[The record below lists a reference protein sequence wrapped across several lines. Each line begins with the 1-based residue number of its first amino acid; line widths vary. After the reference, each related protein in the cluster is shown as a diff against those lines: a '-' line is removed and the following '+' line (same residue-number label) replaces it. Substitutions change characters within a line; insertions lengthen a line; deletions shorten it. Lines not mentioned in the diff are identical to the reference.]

1 MTWDEKVEMVKF
13 LNDGNYENAVSY
25 ISEKEVDNQAM
36 DMFVTGFDLTKMEL
50 LKPLKDFIMNF
61 DKLLLFTLV
70 IFCYSAHIHFIALF
84 KMQLIYTGADCTSC
98 LN

>member
-13 LNDGNYENAVSY
+13 LNDGNYEEAVSY

-50 LKPLKDFIMNF
+50 LNPIKDFVMNF
-61 DKLLLFTLV
+61 DSGLLDFRSGLRLETMKEYLK
-70 IFCYSAHIHFIALF
+70 SQA
-84 KMQLIYTGADCTSC
+84 S
-98 LN
+98 

>member
-36 DMFVTGFDLTKMEL
+36 DMFVTGFDLTKMDL
-50 LKPLKDFIMNF
+50 LNPIKDFVMNF
-61 DKLLLFTLV
+61 DSGLLDFRSGLRLETMKEYLK
-70 IFCYSAHIHFIALF
+70 SQA
-84 KMQLIYTGADCTSC
+84 S
-98 LN
+98 

>member
-13 LNDGNYENAVSY
+13 LNNGNYEEAVSY
-25 ISEKEVDNQAM
+25 ISGKEVDNQAM

-61 DKLLLFTLV
+61 DSGLLDFRSGLRLETMKE
-70 IFCYSAHIHFIALF
+70 YF
-84 KMQLIYTGADCTSC
+84 KAQAS
-98 LN
+98 

>member
-36 DMFVTGFDLTKMEL
+36 DMFVTGFDLTKMDL
-50 LKPLKDFIMNF
+50 LNPIKDFVMNF
-61 DKLLLFTLV
+61 DSGLLDFRSGLRLETMKE
-70 IFCYSAHIHFIALF
+70 YF
-84 KMQLIYTGADCTSC
+84 KEQAS
-98 LN
+98 